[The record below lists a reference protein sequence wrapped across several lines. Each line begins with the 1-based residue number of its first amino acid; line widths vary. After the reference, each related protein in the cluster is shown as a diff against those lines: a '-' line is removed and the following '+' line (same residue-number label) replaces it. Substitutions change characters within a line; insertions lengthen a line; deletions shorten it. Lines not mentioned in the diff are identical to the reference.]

1 MGAGTD
7 YEAMANALEASG
19 KYRLLRRLEPRGIVN
34 ENDGSAT
41 RLGIFL
47 DLETTGL
54 DVRRDEIIEIAM
66 VPFTYA
72 LDGRIFDIR
81 EPFQRL
87 RQPSIP
93 IPAEITRITGID
105 DAMVEGRVVDP
116 AEVAAFVEPAD
127 LILAH
132 NAAFDRRFAERFC
145 EAFSVKPWGCS
156 LSQIPWKE
164 EGFEGTRLGSLL
176 AGCGLFHDAHRA
188 VGDCLAAIEILSRP
202 LPRSG
207 VLALAKLLDTAR
219 RPTCRVWAENSPFD
233 LRNALKAR
241 GYRWSDGSDGRP
253 RAWYADVT
261 EDRLD
266 AELKFLR
273 SEIYQFDAEFNLH
286 RITARERF
294 SDRA

>member
-1 MGAGTD
+1 MSAGLEFET
-7 YEAMANALEASG
+7 MASALEASG
-19 KYRLLRRLEPRGIVN
+19 DFRLLRRLRPRSRVN

-54 DVRRDEIIEIAM
+54 DARRDEIIEIAM

-87 RQPSIP
+87 RQPSFP
-93 IPAEITRITGID
+93 IPPEITAITGID
-105 DAMVEGRVVDP
+105 DAMVEGQVVDP
-116 AEVAAFVEPAD
+116 AEVAAFVAPAD

-132 NAAFDRRFAERFC
+132 NAGFDRRFAERFC
-145 EAFSVKPWGCS
+145 AAFTAKPWGCS
-156 LSQIPWKE
+156 QSQIPWKD
-164 EGFEGTRLGSLL
+164 EGFEGTRLGYLL

-188 VGDCLAAIEILSRP
+188 TGDCLAAIEILSRP

-207 VLALAKLLDTAR
+207 VLALARLLEAAR
-219 RPTCRVWAENSPFD
+219 RPTCRVWAENSPFE
-233 LRNALKAR
+233 LRTALKAR

-266 AELKFLR
+266 AELKYLR
-273 SEIYQFDAEFNLH
+273 TEIYQFDAEFNLH
-286 RITARERF
+286 RITARDRF
-294 SDRA
+294 SDRG